1 MTACLAGLLA
11 DLCAARC
18 CLTVPP
24 GCRACGLVC
33 VLRDQAATAAKLE
46 AETKRLERQDE
57 LERQR
62 AAERLRM
69 EEESHARREE
79 KRLEAEMKLQQ
90 GSIEAQKEVAIA
102 RAQAEMEGKIRQER
116 ENEDIAIR
124 RMQLQAEQEKSK
136 VCGWWRWLDPS
147 RAALTAFGVALRSQM
162 REAIEVALAGI
173 GAGFQAFLASG
184 QVVEVVGII
193 FAVFLSLY
201 IAREGVRFI
210 IGEVQRRIG
219 QPSLVRESSHSNRG
233 WICFRCCRKSKVDA
247 FTDVVMSAKLETRI
261 TKMATSTR

>member
-11 DLCAARC
+11 DLCAALLSHRPSW
-18 CLTVPP
+18 LSRVWT
-24 GCRACGLVC
+24 C

-147 RAALTAFGVALRSQM
+147 RAALTVCNLPP
-162 REAIEVALAGI
+162 V
-173 GAGFQAFLASG
+173 
-184 QVVEVVGII
+184 
-193 FAVFLSLY
+193 LSCACRC
-201 IAREGVRFI
+201 AR
-210 IGEVQRRIG
+210 
-219 QPSLVRESSHSNRG
+219 PL
-233 WICFRCCRKSKVDA
+233 K
-247 FTDVVMSAKLETRI
+247 
-261 TKMATSTR
+261 